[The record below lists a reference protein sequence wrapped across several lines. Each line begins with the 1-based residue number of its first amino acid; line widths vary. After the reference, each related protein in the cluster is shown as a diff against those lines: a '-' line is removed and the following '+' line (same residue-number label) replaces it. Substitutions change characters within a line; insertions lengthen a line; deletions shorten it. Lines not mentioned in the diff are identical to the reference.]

1 MCDKEYVAT
10 NLYPGCNGSECYG
23 CSYFDHDGHCSAAE
37 DIHDCEYCK
46 TAFTDKR
53 LTEENDLSYLCI
65 GKSANGFSAFIGSSA
80 MHRPLV
86 EISVQQWNE
95 QHQRNHDIFRFTPE
109 YCPMCGR
116 RITENEPYL
125 HLNNQKIKNNV

>member
-80 MHRPLV
+80 MHRPPV

-125 HLNNQKIKNNV
+125 HLKDQKIKNNV